1 MRFSPVF
8 TNFLSGE
15 FSPKLYGRVDLESFF
30 NSARLIQNYMLIIQG
45 GVIRRPGSYYL
56 TSTKTDQIARLI
68 PFYANTTTR
77 YMLEFTNLLMRVYKD
92 GVIVGG
98 PYELATVFTEAEL
111 FAFQFVQGIP
121 GEMYIVHPS
130 HRPQK
135 LTWTADTTWAIAAET
150 FTGDA
155 PNNFNAAG
163 DYPSCICFFQQR
175 CWLAATNNNPNYVWG
190 SRTPTIG
197 GATRYTDFTLSD
209 DPMVDSL
216 GVEMVI
222 SDDGDRIRWIIGK
235 DYMLVGTE
243 TGEHYLSGGE
253 APISPLNAW
262 TRGATNHGSANVQ
275 AIKAGNAVLFVDQYG
290 PLREIMWNAT
300 RETYEATNLSLL
312 ADHLFTAVPRQLAV
326 QKRPLNIIWVLSD
339 NRELRCITYESVYD
353 IHAWVRVE
361 MGGDGEVESMAVL
374 PGVGGAEDEIYLV
387 VKRVINSATVRFVE
401 RLKPI
406 FGSWTTADIAATAT
420 EIKHAFFVDAG
431 ITHEETNTAAI
442 TNATKTDPVVITCG
456 AGHPFANG
464 DYVEITD
471 VVGMVELNDRNYK
484 VAGVAGNDFN
494 LKTTDG
500 VDVDGTGYTAYDSG
514 GTADAITNEVTGL
527 THLQGEAVQVF
538 ADGGDHPDR
547 TVAGGKISL
556 DNFYKHIHVGLQEIS
571 ELQPMKLEAGS
582 QFGTSQ
588 SYIKRISKIWVRF
601 WKSIGARYG
610 SRSANMTDFEFFT
623 GDETMGEGPDLF
635 TGDKK
640 DVFPGGYEESGDIVI
655 QQVRPLPQAV
665 MAIILRLQT
674 YETEE

>member
-30 NSARLIQNYMLIIQG
+30 NSARLIENYILMIQG
-45 GVIRRPGSYYL
+45 GVIRTPGSYYI
-56 TSTKTDQIARLI
+56 TSTEDNQLARMI
-68 PFYANTTTR
+68 PFYADTTTR
-77 YMLEFTNLLMRVYKD
+77 YMLEFTALLMRVYKD
-92 GVIVGG
+92 GAIVGG
-98 PYELATVFTEAEL
+98 PYELATPFTEAQL
-111 FAFQFVQGIP
+111 FEFQFAQGIP
-121 GEMYIVHPS
+121 GEMYITHPS
-130 HRPQK
+130 HRVQK
-135 LTWTADTTWAIAAET
+135 LAWTNDTSWAMTNET
-150 FTGDA
+150 FTGGA
-155 PNNFNAAG
+155 PNNFNGAG

-175 CWLAATNNNPNYVWG
+175 LWLAATDNDPNYVWG

-197 GATRYTDFTLSD
+197 TAPRYTDFTLSA

-216 GVEMVI
+216 AVEMVI
-222 SDDGDRIRWIIGK
+222 SDDGDRIQWITGK
-235 DYMLVGTE
+235 DYILVGTE
-243 TGEHYLSGGE
+243 TGEHYISGGE

-262 TRGATNHGSANVQ
+262 TRRATNHGSANVQ
-275 AIKAGNAVLFVDQYG
+275 AVQAGNAVLFVDQYG
-290 PLREIMWNAT
+290 PIREIKWNAS
-300 RETYEATNLSLL
+300 RETYDAMNLSLL
-312 ADHLFTAVPRQLAV
+312 ADHLFTAIPRQLAV

-339 NRELRCITYESVYD
+339 NRELRCMTYESVHD
-353 IHAWVRVE
+353 VHAWFRVE
-361 MGGDGEVESMAVL
+361 MGGDGEVESVAIL

-387 VKRVINSATVRFVE
+387 VKRFINSATVRFVE

-406 FGSWTTADIAATAT
+406 FGDWITDANET
-420 EIKHAFFVDAG
+420 FFVDAG

-442 TNATKTDPVVITCG
+442 TGASKTDPVVITCAG
-456 AGHPFANG
+456 GHPFANG
-464 DYVEITD
+464 EYVRITD
-471 VVGMVELNDRNYK
+471 VEGMDELNDRNYE

-494 LKTTDG
+494 LLTTDG
-500 VDVDGTGYTAYDSG
+500 VDVDGTGYTVYDTG
-514 GTADAITNEVTGL
+514 GTAAAITNEVTGL
-527 THLQGEAVQVF
+527 LHLEGEDVQVF

-547 TVAGGKISL
+547 TVASEKVSL
-556 DNFYKHIHVGLQEIS
+556 DNFYKHIHVGFQKIS

-588 SYIKRISKIWVRF
+588 SYVKRIHKIWVRF

-655 QQVRPLPQAV
+655 RQERPLPQAI